1 MIPQMKKLISARL
14 ASNVLLIAMAM
25 LMVFH
30 VLVLIGVVP
39 AAAIWGGQV
48 EAGTGG
54 LIVMEVIAMGVT
66 LVFATIIAA
75 GTGYLKAGRL
85 RIVVKIGVWLIFA
98 FLLLNTL
105 GNLASGVAADG
116 LIFSPITLILAF
128 FAFRLAIE

>member
-1 MIPQMKKLISARL
+1 MIPEMKKLISARL
-14 ASNVLLIAMAM
+14 AGNVLLIAMAV

-48 EAGTGG
+48 QAGTGA
-54 LIVMEVIAMGVT
+54 LVVMEVIAMGVT

-75 GTGYLKAGRL
+75 RTGYLKAGRL
-85 RIVVKIGVWLIFA
+85 RIVVKIGVWLISA

-105 GNLASGVAADG
+105 GNLASGVAAEG
-116 LIFSPITLILAF
+116 LIFAPITLILAF

>member
-1 MIPQMKKLISARL
+1 MIPEMKKLISARL
-14 ASNVLLIAMAM
+14 AGNVLLIAMAL

-48 EAGTGG
+48 QAGTGA
-54 LIVMEVIAMGVT
+54 LVVMEVIAMGVT
-66 LVFATIIAA
+66 LVFAAIIAA
-75 GTGYLKAGRL
+75 KAGYLKAGRL

-98 FLLLNTL
+98 FLVLNTL
-105 GNLASGVAADG
+105 GNLASGVSTEG
-116 LIFSPITLILAF
+116 LIFAPITLILAF